1 MTMDLY
7 KISHNE
13 YLVIILRT
21 QSMSRL
27 GEYWRNVLAMR
38 THMAIEGEGAA
49 VMYKLQPNSRL
60 VYRPYQPSCGKDR
73 CVQALAS

>member
-1 MTMDLY
+1 MTMDMY

-13 YLVIILRT
+13 YLVTILRT

-27 GEYWRNVLAMR
+27 GGHWRNVLAMR

-49 VMYKLQPNSRL
+49 VMYKLQPNSCL
-60 VYRPYQPSCGKDR
+60 VYKPCQPSCGKNR
-73 CVQALAS
+73 CAQALAS